1 MENYYLWR
9 PPPPLPLRRQS
20 CEVSLSTGVL
30 VLGVV
35 GGTLGVAALVAYGI
49 VQPPTIRGQF
59 GSYFNTT
66 SQNDADSIHKIA
78 YSLEI
83 IGVVVGGVLGIL
95 SNVLLIYG
103 VIKSKRWYLV
113 HWLIFHV
120 VLIAVGIAASLL
132 IILLQRDL
140 SMLFAVIPVTM
151 TAIIIFSWI
160 KVYQL
165 FCLMEPKTFGTCKVH
180 SREYLNSSVGELDWI
195 GPRYGKMWI
204 PPPKQDDRTEFYPQ
218 DTLTKSLQE
227 RLYET
232 PWWDTFRRPSTEYRE
247 NIYDN
252 TYIYYGSES
261 TESSIVPFNHDKK
274 ASEYDYPTMP
284 STAAICHHHEP
295 QQLTLNVH
303 HHENRFCQQCGQNA
317 PNSTEEVHRVIRSK
331 GHIEHKIS
339 QDSGRTDPALTNA
352 EI

>member
-9 PPPPLPLRRQS
+9 PAPLPRRRQS
-20 CEVSLSTGVL
+20 CDVSLSTGVL

-59 GSYFNTT
+59 GAYFNTT
-66 SQNDADSIHKIA
+66 SQADADSIHKIA

-83 IGVVVGGVLGIL
+83 IGVVVGGLLGTL
-95 SNVLLIYG
+95 ANVLLIYG

-120 VLIAVGIAASLL
+120 VLIAVGIAVSLL

-140 SMLFAVIPVTM
+140 NMLYAVIPVTM
-151 TAIIIFSWI
+151 TAIVIFSWI

-165 FCLMEPKTFGTCKVH
+165 FCLMKPKSFGHCKVH
-180 SREYLNSSVGELDWI
+180 SREYLNGSMGDLDWM
-195 GPRYGKMWI
+195 PPPTYGKIWL

-232 PWWDTFRRPSTEYRE
+232 PWWDNYRRPSHERE
-247 NIYDN
+247 HIYDN

-261 TESSIVPFNHDKK
+261 TESSIVPYNNDRK
-274 ASEYDYPTMP
+274 ASDYDYPTMP
-284 STAAICHHHEP
+284 STAQVVVQC
-295 QQLTLNVH
+295 H
-303 HHENRFCQQCGQNA
+303 HHENRFCQQCGHNTRET
-317 PNSTEEVHRVIRSK
+317 SIEEERTVIRATA
-331 GHIEHKIS
+331 GYVEHKMS
-339 QDSGRTDPALTNA
+339 QDSGKTDPALTNA